1 MARAKELS
9 KVRLLSLW
17 AWLGLGLLGFVS
29 MLLAVEFAW
38 PPLRKLDDTAAA
50 SFGQFG
56 RSHAWWTP
64 LWVIVS
70 DVFSPL
76 AFRVYTVVALAVLIY
91 RRRRDRGTLTLLVVG
106 VLGGGLLP
114 VLIKEFIDRPRPP
127 EMLVPAFQSS
137 FPSSHAFG
145 VVVATMTLALLLD
158 PRHARRFAPLGLAL
172 VITVCFARVGLA
184 VHYVSDVIAGASL
197 GLAWSCAVGLWTR
210 ALEAKGQASANGD
223 TGSGEG
229 T

>member
-1 MARAKELS
+1 MARVKELS
-9 KVRLLSLW
+9 KVRQVSLW
-17 AWLGLGLLGFVS
+17 IGVGVGLLGFVS

-38 PPLRKLDDTAAA
+38 PPLRQVDDSAAA
-50 SFGQFG
+50 YFGRFG

-64 LWVIVS
+64 LWVSIS

-76 AFRVYTVVALAVLIY
+76 AFRGYTVVALGVLIY
-91 RRRRDRGTLTLLVVG
+91 RRIRDRGTLAMLVVG

-145 VVVATMTLALLLD
+145 IVVAMVSLTLLLE
-158 PRHARRFAPLGLAL
+158 PRFARRFAPVGLCL
-172 VITVCFARVGLA
+172 VLAVCFARVGLA
-184 VHYVSDVIAGASL
+184 VHYVSDVTAGAAL
-197 GLAWSCAVGLWTR
+197 GLAWSCTVAWWIR
-210 ALEAKGQASANGD
+210 SMDAKNQASATGE
-223 TGSGEG
+223 TGSGVG